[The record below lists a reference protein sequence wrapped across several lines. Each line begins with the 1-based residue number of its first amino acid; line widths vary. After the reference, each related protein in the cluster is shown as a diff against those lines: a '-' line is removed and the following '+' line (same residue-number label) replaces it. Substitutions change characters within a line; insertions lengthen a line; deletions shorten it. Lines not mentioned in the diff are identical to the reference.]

1 MLEVCIQHQ
10 FPNFAL
16 DVSFDAPM
24 GVTALFGRSGAGK
37 TSVVRV
43 VAGILKADHACVRVE
58 GTTLDDGPIRV
69 PVAKRRI
76 GYVFQEPRLFPH
88 MSVRSNLRYGMRR
101 GMRGGDMDPV
111 VEMLGIGDLLER
123 RPGAL
128 SGGEAQRVAIGRA
141 LLSQPRLLLLDEP
154 LAALD
159 EGRKAEILPYIER
172 LRDEAG
178 IPILYVSHSISEIA
192 RLATT
197 VVALEAGR
205 VVRTGPAAD
214 VLSDP
219 DIVPILGVR
228 EAGSLVQARVVAHHS
243 DGLTE
248 LTWSAGQL
256 LLPRVAATVGASVRV
271 RIEAQDVMLASVRPE
286 GISALN
292 VVPVTLITLRAGD
305 GPGVIVQLRA
315 GDDLLLA
322 RVTQRS
328 AKAMALATGWQGFA
342 VVKSVAVAAGNV
354 SLSQTS
360 R

>member
-1 MLEVCIQHQ
+1 MLEVRLKHQ
-10 FPNFAL
+10 FPGFTL
-16 DVSFDAPM
+16 DVAFEAPM

-37 TSVVRV
+37 TSVVRA
-43 VAGILKADHACVRVE
+43 VAGVLQADQARVAV
-58 GTTLDDGPIRV
+58 GGIRLDGLSV
-69 PVAKRRI
+69 PARRI

-88 MSVRSNLRYGMRR
+88 MSVRANLAY
-101 GMRGGDMDPV
+101 GMRGGAMASV
-111 VEMLGIGDLLER
+111 VGMLGIGTLLDR

-159 EGRKAEILPYIER
+159 GARKAEILPFIER

-178 IPILYVSHSISEIA
+178 VPILYVSHSVSEIA

-205 VVRTGPAAD
+205 VVRVGTAAE
-214 VLSDP
+214 VLADP
-219 DIVPILGVR
+219 DIVPVLGVR
-228 EAGSLVQARVVAHHS
+228 EAGAVVRARVAAHHG

-248 LTWSAGQL
+248 LIWSAGRL
-256 LLPRVAATVGASVRV
+256 LLPQVSQPAGAQVRV
-271 RIEAQDVMLASVRPE
+271 RIEAQDVMLAATRPE

-292 VVPVTLITLRAGD
+292 VVPVTLTALRTGD
-305 GPGVIVQLRA
+305 GPGVVVQLRA
-315 GDDLLLA
+315 GEDLILA
-322 RVTQRS
+322 RLTGRS
-328 AKAMALATGWQGFA
+328 ARAMGLAPGWQGFA

-354 SLSQTS
+354 SSSKT
-360 R
+360 

>member
-1 MLEVCIQHQ
+1 MLEVKVQHA
-10 FPNFAL
+10 FPDFAL
-16 DVSFDAPM
+16 DVAFEAPM

-37 TSVVRV
+37 TSIVRC
-43 VAGILKADHACVRVE
+43 VAGVLKADRATVRVG
-58 GTTLDDGPIRV
+58 GTTLEDATTRIPV
-69 PVAKRRI
+69 PQRRI

-88 MSVRSNLRYGMRR
+88 MSVRANLRYGMRD
-101 GMRGGDMDPV
+101 GFLDPV
-111 VEMLGIGDLLER
+111 VEMLGIGDLLDR

-159 EGRKAEILPYIER
+159 DARKAEILPYIER

-178 IPILYVSHSISEIA
+178 VPILYVSHSIPEIA
-192 RLATT
+192 RLANT

-205 VVRTGPAAD
+205 VVRTGPAAE

-219 DIVPILGVR
+219 DIVPVLGVR
-228 EAGSLVQARVVAHHS
+228 EAGALVQARVTAHHD

-256 LLPRVAATVGASVRV
+256 LLPRVAAAEGTSVRV
-271 RIEAQDVMLASVRPE
+271 RIEAQDVMLAAARPE

-292 VVPVTLITLRAGD
+292 VVPVTLVTLRAGG

-328 AKAMALATGWQGFA
+328 AKAMALTEGWQGFA
-342 VVKSVAVAAGNV
+342 VVKSVAVAAANV
-354 SLSQTS
+354 SATHPKD
-360 R
+360 

>member
-1 MLEVCIQHQ
+1 MLEVRIKHA
-10 FPNFAL
+10 FPGFAL
-16 DVSFDAPM
+16 DVEFQAPT

-43 VAGILKADHACVRVE
+43 VAGVLKADQAQVRV
-58 GTTLDDGPIRV
+58 GGVDLDGLRV
-69 PVAKRRI
+69 PSRRI

-88 MSVRSNLRYGMRR
+88 MSVRANLRYGMR
-101 GMRGGDMDPV
+101 GEDMKTIVD
-111 VEMLGIGDLLER
+111 MLGIGGLLDR

-159 EGRKAEILPYIER
+159 DARKAEILPYIER

-178 IPILYVSHSISEIA
+178 IPILYVSHSVPEIA

-205 VVRTGPAAD
+205 VVSVGPAAE

-219 DIVPILGVR
+219 DVVPILGVR
-228 EAGSLVQARVVAHHS
+228 EAGALVQARVAAHHD
-243 DGLTE
+243 DGLTA
-248 LTWSAGQL
+248 LTWSAGTL
-256 LLPRVAATVGASVRV
+256 LLPRLAHPIGAQVRV
-271 RIEAQDVMLASVRPE
+271 RIEAQDVMLAATKPE

-292 VVPVTLITLRAGD
+292 VVPVSLVTLRDGE

-315 GDDLLLA
+315 GEDLLLA
-322 RVTQRS
+322 RVTRRS
-328 AKAMALATGWQGFA
+328 ATAMALTEGWQGFA
-342 VVKSVAVAAGNV
+342 VVKSVAVAAGNIA
-354 SLSQTS
+354 SGPA
-360 R
+360 